1 MVNVYNGERVQKLN
15 TQCCP
20 CSAKRHSL
28 HAEKQNIL
36 FQEYLESKVC
46 GTKGFKNTAA
56 NMWWMSCWGMN
67 RCQVWNRKASPFLAP
82 LTRWMGQ
89 AYNEISL
96 ERTLLVSW
104 AVTCE
109 LTNSDVKGNRM
120 RQEVLVKGKPR
131 AFVPLWEVW
140 WRPWWHRLLM
150 GINPGRCQTEDKVRA
165 RCG

>member
-120 RQEVLVKGKPR
+120 RQEGKREAQGLCSLVRGMME
-131 AFVPLWEVW
+131 ALVTSSAHGNQSWQMSD
-140 WRPWWHRLLM
+140 WR
-150 GINPGRCQTEDKVRA
+150 
-165 RCG
+165 